1 MYILSNQ
8 EPTKFQ
14 SEFIT
19 NKMNIAR
26 GSKLKKTD
34 YSSNQIKL
42 SSIKF
47 LKMISYK
54 LGDYEEKLKS
64 LDMDFLHTDNK
75 SELNDFKLEVKGFAK
90 QKVII
95 SLVGKIK

>member
-1 MYILSNQ
+1 
-8 EPTKFQ
+8 
-14 SEFIT
+14 
-19 NKMNIAR
+19 MNIAR